1 MRGPTPEEIL
11 NTPPP
16 ALRKG
21 SGSTQAHLD
30 MRRRILLGEYKP
42 GQLLIPKDIE
52 KEYHVN
58 NNGVQALLLRLALE
72 GLVHV
77 FPVKER
83 TWPNNAAINEY
94 RVADLNVRHRMF
106 STRQGVFVSDISQ
119 QGYPAS
125 QETLELK
132 VKHADKELASLLDI
146 EEGDNVVFHRTL
158 QKRDP
163 KTVVAIADTYFPFWF
178 AEFMPELEKSDV
190 DVLKLMVQRGRKPAW
205 CTETV
210 DIVQATS
217 VERELFELSTDDPT
231 PLLKILRRTFDND
244 GKPLYLDFL
253 SDRGDI
259 YRLHYSFPLFAEEVP
274 EKLRDK

>member
-163 KTVVAIADTYFPFWF
+163 KTVVAIADTYFPFWVTTQVPH
-178 AEFMPELEKSDV
+178 ATGKGD
-190 DVLKLMVQRGRKPAW
+190 PAKTAAIAPSIERP
-205 CTETV
+205 CLRM
-210 DIVQATS
+210 
-217 VERELFELSTDDPT
+217 VER
-231 PLLKILRRTFDND
+231 
-244 GKPLYLDFL
+244 
-253 SDRGDI
+253 
-259 YRLHYSFPLFAEEVP
+259 
-274 EKLRDK
+274 